1 MPMKL
6 FTYFLLPFLLFTSCI
21 KNNPDPAW
29 IEISAWDLQSNP
41 NAQYPQGELTQ
52 NFTDAWIYID
62 EKVIGVFE
70 LPVKLP
76 ILMEGNKK
84 IQIFPT
90 VRNNGISATKKIY
103 PFCTSYTIY
112 ANLEK
117 NKTLSIHP
125 TTQYFEQT
133 KFWIEDFE
141 DAAIKIETSTDSN
154 AEMEVE
160 NNPEFLEYGNFYGH
174 IALNSSNDSLWTG
187 VTIGQMVLPK
197 ASAEVY
203 LEIDYMNTNDMLT
216 GVLAYSTSNGTVT
229 PNPYIQLNAQNPSE
243 MHWKKI
249 YIDLKEIVSGSI
261 TASYFRM
268 YFQSLINAG
277 ASTGDVYI
285 DNIKVVHL

>member
-1 MPMKL
+1 MKL

-29 IEISAWDLQSNP
+29 IEISAWTLESNP
-41 NAQYPQGELTQ
+41 NAQFPQGALTQ

-76 ILMEGNKK
+76 ILVEGNKK

-112 ANLEK
+112 ADLKK
-117 NKTLSIHP
+117 NETVSIQP
-125 TTQYFEQT
+125 KTQYYEQT
-133 KFWIEDFE
+133 EFWIEDFE
-141 DAAIKIETSTDSN
+141 DAAIKIETAGDSN
-154 AEMEVE
+154 AELAIE
-160 NNPEFLEYGNFYGH
+160 NNPEFLKYGNFYGH
-174 IALNSSNDSLWTG
+174 IALNTSNDSLWTG
-187 VTIGQMVLPK
+187 YTIGQMVLPK

-203 LEIDYMNTNDMLT
+203 LEIDYLNTNHLLT
-216 GVLAYSTSNGTVT
+216 GVLAYNTSAGTIT
-229 PNPYIQLNAQNPSE
+229 NNPNIQLNAQDPAE
-243 MHWKKI
+243 MQWKKI
-249 YIDLKEIVSGSI
+249 YIDLKEIVSGSVS
-261 TASYFRM
+261 AAYFRM
-268 YFQSLINAG
+268 YFQALINTG
-277 ASTGDVYI
+277 AESGDIYI

>member
-1 MPMKL
+1 MKL

-29 IEISAWDLQSNP
+29 IEISAWTLESNP

-112 ANLEK
+112 ADLQK
-117 NKTLSIHP
+117 NQTLSIHP

-133 KFWIEDFE
+133 KFWIEDYE

-154 AEMEVE
+154 AEMAIE
-160 NNPEFLEYGNFYGH
+160 NDPAFLEYGNFYGH

-187 VTIGQMVLPK
+187 LTIGQMVLPK

-203 LEIDYMNTNDMLT
+203 LEIDYLNTNDMLT
-216 GVLAYSTSNGTVT
+216 GVLAYSTANGTVT
-229 PNPYIQLNAQNPSE
+229 PNPYIQLNAQDPAQ

-249 YIDLKEIVSGSI
+249 YIDLKEIISGSVS
-261 TASYFRM
+261 ASYFRM